1 VRKAASLI
9 QVCQLIYHVL
19 ICHWS
24 GHRCLVESATSDPV
38 RLLASMAVIRWVFHS
53 LATRG
58 VEIPLGEFVVGGVT
72 QTKTNTHSNAHLKVE
87 SLAEAVFQRNKYVNL
102 ACFSKYQ
109 QTFECFSQIK

>member
-1 VRKAASLI
+1 MENMLQKRVRKAASLI

-72 QTKTNTHSNAHLKVE
+72 QTKTNK
-87 SLAEAVFQRNKYVNL
+87 LAEAVFQRNKYVNL